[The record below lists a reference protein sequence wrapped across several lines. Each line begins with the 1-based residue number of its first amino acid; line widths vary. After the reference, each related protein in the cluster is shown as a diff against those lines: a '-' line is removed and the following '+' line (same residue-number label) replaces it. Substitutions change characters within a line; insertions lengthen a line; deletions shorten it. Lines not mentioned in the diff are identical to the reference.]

1 MRLNQDC
8 VRDVLLAIED
18 ISTINNRVSLYDL
31 LNTDFCKKYTIDD
44 LVYTTLKLS
53 EGGLINAST
62 IGSLSGKGF
71 IIRSITWDGH
81 EFLDNIRDNDIWNKT
96 KNTISKI
103 NGVSIPIISDIAKS
117 ILLKKLGLD

>member
-1 MRLNQDC
+1 MR
-8 VRDVLLAIED
+8 
-18 ISTINNRVSLYDL
+18 
-31 LNTDFCKKYTIDD
+31 F
-44 LVYTTLKLS
+44 
-53 EGGLINAST
+53 
-62 IGSLSGKGF
+62 
-71 IIRSITWDGH
+71 ITWDGH